1 MHAIW
6 EIFFNHVL
14 IAALIGWFVAQGL
27 KIPIHYLV
35 EHEWDLSRFHGSGG
49 MPSSHTAMVVSAA
62 IMIGA
67 TNGYAS
73 GVFAVAVVVALIV
86 MYDATGVR
94 RETGRQATVIN
105 QILQDVLINGKPISD
120 AELKE
125 LVGHKPI
132 EVAGGALVGGYLFCL
147 LFEAVRMA
155 VHKPL
160 FYERLSRTRIESTI
174 EAGPP
179 ASPS

>member
-1 MHAIW
+1 MPS
-6 EIFFNHVL
+6 IFGIFSNHVL
-14 IAALIGWFVAQGL
+14 IGALAGWVVAQCL

-62 IMIGA
+62 VMVGA
-67 TNGYAS
+67 INGYAS
-73 GVFAVAVVVALIV
+73 GAFAIAVVLASIV

-94 RETGRQATVIN
+94 RETGRQATIIN
-105 QILQDVLINGKPISD
+105 QILKDVLINGKPISD

-132 EVAGGALVGGYLFCL
+132 EVAGGALVGL
-147 LFEAVRMA
+147 AVSGIYILA
-155 VHKPL
+155 L
-160 FYERLSRTRIESTI
+160 
-174 EAGPP
+174 AGRG
-179 ASPS
+179 

>member
-1 MHAIW
+1 VHTIL
-6 EIFFNHVL
+6 EVFSNHVL

-35 EHEWDLSRFHGSGG
+35 EHEWDLSRLHGSGG

-62 IMIGA
+62 VMVGA
-67 TNGYAS
+67 LNGYAS
-73 GVFAVAVVVALIV
+73 GVFAVMVVVALIV

-94 RETGRQATVIN
+94 RETGRQATIIN

-125 LVGHKPI
+125 LV
-132 EVAGGALVGGYLFCL
+132 AGIYILIL
-147 LFEAVRMA
+147 
-155 VHKPL
+155 
-160 FYERLSRTRIESTI
+160 
-174 EAGPP
+174 AGR
-179 ASPS
+179 A

>member
-1 MHAIW
+1 MTIYR
-6 EIFFNHVL
+6 EITGNQVL
-14 IAALIGWFVAQGL
+14 MSGVIGWGVAQVL
-27 KIPIHYLV
+27 KTIIDIALNKSFNPERLT
-35 EHEWDLSRFHGSGG
+35 GSGG

-62 IMIGA
+62 IMVGA

-132 EVAGGALVGGYLFCL
+132 EVAGGALVGL
-147 LFEAVRMA
+147 V
-155 VHKPL
+155 V
-160 FYERLSRTRIESTI
+160 
-174 EAGPP
+174 AGIYIL
-179 ASPS
+179 ALAGRA